1 MFTSEKYTSQNYSIC
16 TVALFGDN
24 DPFFFNGHLILKTYY
39 SDNNQT
45 AVDVEK
51 TSHFTADTLFYETNK
66 VIRSAFRENY
76 DEQRDIVVEPA
87 TILRDPYV
95 FVYNSLAY
103 PANSKETVI
112 PSLKLNQPNAK
123 GLVISISIPPAKF
136 ARLPCNAKPMETPAV
151 PKRVIN
157 EVV

>member
-123 GLVISISIPPAKF
+123 GLVIVLKKKENGALTWLEEKE
-136 ARLPCNAKPMETPAV
+136 AREIEKTLTN
-151 PKRVIN
+151 IIQH
-157 EVV
+157 

>member
-66 VIRSAFRENY
+66 VIREMMQDSYNGKRDLIELSLPELGNEYRINY
-76 DEQRDIVVEPA
+76 NASEKPSERYDD
-87 TILRDPYV
+87 
-95 FVYNSLAY
+95 SLAILS
-103 PANSKETVI
+103 NRDSK
-112 PSLKLNQPNAK
+112 AK
-123 GLVISISIPPAKF
+123 GVAIILKRDAKGIHYLNEAE
-136 ARLPCNAKPMETPAV
+136 ARKICSYYT
-151 PKRVIN
+151 N
-157 EVV
+157 E